1 MPKVAI
7 LIAASPV
14 RAFYS
19 QIAAM
24 SLALRKLRWTRW
36 EASVYAYI
44 GGEHDA
50 EALAEWLPHLRDVGF
65 AWVSNTRFA
74 REGDWAQ
81 SDAVFELAPRDAD
94 VLLAMDADTLPVAD
108 LEGVLDR
115 IVETGSIAG
124 VIAHYPPP
132 PFPGTSPRDGWTQ
145 MTEGLIDAPLDFAFR
160 CTLLD
165 PSDERSLTPF
175 YLNFGVV
182 FFPRITFDDVAC
194 RYLALRPKLMG
205 RMFIPDFS
213 GQVALTLAI
222 AAAGARTCALPMR
235 YNFPND
241 PIAEMMYPEEQN
253 HVAVFHYLR
262 TERFDR
268 HKIFTTAEQYSRF
281 LALPLAGAELSFQRS
296 VRRILGSDYPFS

>member
-50 EALAEWLPHLRDVGF
+50 AAFAEWMPHLRDVGF
-65 AWVSNTRFA
+65 ACLNFA
-74 REGDWAQ
+74 REGDRLNLTPC
-81 SDAVFELAPRDAD
+81 SELAPRDAD
-94 VLLAMDADTLPVAD
+94 VLPRMDPDTLPVRFG
-108 LEGVLDR
+108 GVLDR

-132 PFPGTSPRDGWTQ
+132 PFPGTSPRDGWTH
-145 MTEGLIDAPLDFAFR
+145 MAEGLIDAPLDFAFS

-213 GQVALTLAI
+213 GQVALTLPCGRRRKDLRI
-222 AAAGARTCALPMR
+222 ADEIQLPQR
-235 YNFPND
+235 S
-241 PIAEMMYPEEQN
+241 
-253 HVAVFHYLR
+253 
-262 TERFDR
+262 DR
-268 HKIFTTAEQYSRF
+268 GDDVSR
-281 LALPLAGAELSFQRS
+281 GAEPR
-296 VRRILGSDYPFS
+296 RRISLSAD